1 MGSVRGKSKFDNWF
15 VHEVVQ
21 AGIRDTVDGTEGI
34 LAIHLNHNYV
44 QMQGGM
50 VRQGDLKEGSTF
62 WMSNK
67 GRDWQYVIGW
77 LGFDSTAASSLC
89 LRVTLGLPC
98 SLDVRRVFPF
108 WGGSAAFVVD
118 VRLDGRSSLHDLLQ

>member
-1 MGSVRGKSKFDNWF
+1 

-50 VRQGDLKEGSTF
+50 VRQGDLKGGATF

-67 GRDWQYVIGW
+67 GRDWQ
-77 LGFDSTAASSLC
+77 
-89 LRVTLGLPC
+89 
-98 SLDVRRVFPF
+98 
-108 WGGSAAFVVD
+108 
-118 VRLDGRSSLHDLLQ
+118 